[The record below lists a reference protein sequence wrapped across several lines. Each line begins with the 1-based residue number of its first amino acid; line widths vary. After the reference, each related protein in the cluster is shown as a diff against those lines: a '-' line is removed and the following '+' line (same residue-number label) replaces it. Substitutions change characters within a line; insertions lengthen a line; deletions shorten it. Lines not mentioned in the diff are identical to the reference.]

1 LQGQPLEGGLLYSF
15 LSGTSQPQSL
25 YADAALTTALPN
37 PLVLDSS
44 GEATYFYGPFTYKLA
59 LHDAN
64 DVPQWVID
72 PVTGTGGGGG
82 ASAGIGWGQ
91 YTVELVPAD
100 GATQAAAQVFPPGVL
115 AMGLTLWIAETLGTT
130 QGLTRVGIG
139 TADQPDRWGYLP
151 TLSTATETTA
161 GYFEGYAGHPQAAP
175 EMVTLT
181 AYGGTFDGTGA
192 VYVTGHFCT
201 LTPSHQ
207 AGASYVPPAGVAP
220 LPLPPGTT
228 EQAGAVEVATTQEH
242 LDGVRSDVVT
252 TPAGVAAVVAP
263 LEATDATHT
272 SQIATH
278 TSQIAAL
285 EATDTTHTSQ
295 IAALQATVP
304 PGTPLR
310 VPRYAA
316 SGQAL
321 ESTGVTIDAST
332 FVGVNT
338 PTPLHRLHVQ
348 DGNLLLSHAS
358 GGVTAILDAPAGQ
371 FRTVDFRTAN
381 VSRWAFRVQN
391 DAESG
396 GNTGS
401 NLALRRYDDAGG
413 LLTNTLWCER
423 ATGNLGLL
431 GVTTFGSGATNVV
444 ALRSTGTAPT
454 TSPSDSVQLWG
465 ADRGGVAGKGSLH
478 LRSEDGTSHCLGDL
492 SGIATTLTAT
502 LGVGSYQTLN
512 VKGSTLHLG
521 QSSTQERAQALIASS
536 FVVSTDATRTS
547 RLALSV
553 YDATSAREGLRIETS
568 GTAPMLGFYG
578 SNAITKPAVTGSR
591 GGNAAVASAL
601 SALASLGLITD
612 SSSA

>member
-1 LQGQPLEGGLLYSF
+1 
-15 LSGTSQPQSL
+15 
-25 YADAALTTALPN
+25 
-37 PLVLDSS
+37 
-44 GEATYFYGPFTYKLA
+44 
-59 LHDAN
+59 
-64 DVPQWVID
+64 
-72 PVTGTGGGGG
+72 
-82 ASAGIGWGQ
+82 
-91 YTVELVPAD
+91 
-100 GATQAAAQVFPPGVL
+100 
-115 AMGLTLWIAETLGTT
+115 
-130 QGLTRVGIG
+130 
-139 TADQPDRWGYLP
+139 
-151 TLSTATETTA
+151 
-161 GYFEGYAGHPQAAP
+161 
-175 EMVTLT
+175 
-181 AYGGTFDGTGA
+181 
-192 VYVTGHFCT
+192 
-201 LTPSHQ
+201 
-207 AGASYVPPAGVAP
+207 
-220 LPLPPGTT
+220 
-228 EQAGAVEVATTQEH
+228 
-242 LDGVRSDVVT
+242 
-252 TPAGVAAVVAP
+252 
-263 LEATDATHT
+263 
-272 SQIATH
+272 
-278 TSQIAAL
+278 
-285 EATDTTHTSQ
+285 
-295 IAALQATVP
+295 VP